1 MSLLRTKA
9 RLETK
14 SYVTKKKLIVISE
27 WRWGRDKLWSRIFIE
42 CLSEYFSCRDEKM
55 KVVEYR

>member
-9 RLETK
+9 RLKTK
-14 SYVTKKKLIVISE
+14 SYITKKKLIVISE
-27 WRWGRDKLWSRIFIE
+27 WKWGRDKLWSRIFIE
-42 CLSEYFSCRDEKM
+42 WLSEYFSCRDEKM